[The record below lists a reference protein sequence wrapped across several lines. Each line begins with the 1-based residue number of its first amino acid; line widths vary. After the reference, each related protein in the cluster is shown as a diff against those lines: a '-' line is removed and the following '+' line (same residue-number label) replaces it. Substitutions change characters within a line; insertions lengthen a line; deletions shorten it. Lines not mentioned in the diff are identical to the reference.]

1 MPQDPQE
8 TCMTWRYV
16 VLFHTRSGTYRHE
29 PGPGQ
34 AQPKQPIEA
43 LEIPRV
49 EPWLEFAGFFC
60 WWFF

>member
-49 EPWLEFAGFFC
+49 EP
-60 WWFF
+60 